1 MLRRNRLGAITSVLI
16 LMSLNMNPGWGQPRA
31 KLDSKKDSA
40 CKPIAKVISGDSRY
54 QPSTKLCSEDR
65 VSAVNGERVKILC
78 YPRGKIID
86 ILSDVV
92 GKQCQPLKANEG
104 RGCNVLQ
111 GRSCVI
117 PKGPE
122 EENKP
127 TKVTPYGVV
136 INQERPTISWSK
148 AKGAT
153 DYVVRM
159 RGNGGINWEMTVK
172 GESLTYPSQQPA
184 LKTGQAYTIDIVAMR
199 GDEVIDGSSSLL
211 LLLPTD
217 KMQEVEKTINVLKNL
232 QQPLDELAI
241 DKDAVY
247 ESYNL
252 VNESIKVLDARAA
265 SGSTNPTIYR
275 LLGDRY
281 LIANFPQQAHEAYLT
296 AKKLAQQ
303 ANNIT
308 ELALAEAGSKMTAQT
323 KERNNSR
330 EN

>member
-1 MLRRNRLGAITSVLI
+1 
-16 LMSLNMNPGWGQPRA
+16 MNPGWGQPRA

-65 VSAVNGERVKILC
+65 VVAVNGGTVKILC

-86 ILSDVV
+86 IPSDIV
-92 GKQCQPLKANEG
+92 GKQCLPLKVNEG

-111 GRSCVI
+111 RRSCVI

-127 TKVTPYGVV
+127 TKVIPYGVV

-148 AKGAT
+148 VKGAT

-159 RGNGGINWEMTVK
+159 QGNGGINWEATVK
-172 GESLTYPSQQPA
+172 GESLTYPSQEA
-184 LKTGQAYTIDIVAMR
+184 VLKTGQAYTLDIVAMR

-217 KMQEVEKTINVLKNL
+217 KTQELENTINVLNHL

-252 VNESIKVLDARAA
+252 VNESIKVLDARAV

-281 LIANFPQQAHEAYLT
+281 LIANFPQQANEAYLT

-303 ANNIT
+303 VNNT
-308 ELALAEAGSKMTAQT
+308 VEMALAEAGSKMAAWT
-323 KERNNSR
+323 KDRNNSR
-330 EN
+330 DN